1 MGARRFISGGV
12 IALTI
17 SGALHAGAQE
27 NSIKS
32 IVSNQLDPLAMSE
45 IAPGVFFH
53 QGAIALMTRRNEGA
67 IANVGFIV
75 GNDAVAVI
83 DTGGSVWEGE
93 RLLAAIRLRST
104 KPIRYVINTHAH
116 PDHVFGNAAF
126 TNEGATFVGHK
137 TLPRAMAARGPF
149 YLEAFRKIMG
159 DEVLAGVKIIP
170 PTVIVENELR
180 LDLGGRVLVAKAWRA
195 AHTDNDLSVFDETS
209 GTLFAGDL
217 LFAEHV
223 PVLDGSLRG
232 WLAVMDDFPRIPA
245 TKIVPGHGPLLD
257 HKSPALADQRR
268 YLDRIASDVRGFI
281 ERGVPIGVAAE
292 RAGQSERDYWKLF
305 EDYNARNATAAYAQL
320 EWE

>member
-1 MGARRFISGGV
+1 MGVRKFISAGV
-12 IALTI
+12 IAI
-17 SGALHAGAQE
+17 VMIGAFHAEAQE
-27 NSIKS
+27 TSIKS
-32 IVSNQLDPLAMSE
+32 AISDGLVPLAMSE

-53 QGAIALMTRRNEGA
+53 QGAVALMTRRNEGA
-67 IANVGFIV
+67 IADVGFIV
-75 GNDAVAVI
+75 GGDAVAAI
-83 DTGGSVWEGE
+83 DTGGSVREGE
-93 RLLAAIRLRST
+93 RLLAAIRLRSL

-126 TNEGATFVGHK
+126 ANEGATFVGHK
-137 TLPRAMAARGPF
+137 TLPQAMAARGPF

-159 DEVLAGVKIIP
+159 DDVLAGVKIIP
-170 PTVIVENELR
+170 PTLLVQSELR
-180 LDLGGRVLVAKAWRA
+180 LDLGGRVLIAKAWRA
-195 AHTDNDLSVFDETS
+195 AHTDNDLTVFDETS
-209 GTLFAGDL
+209 KTLFAGDL

-245 TKIVPGHGPLLD
+245 TKIVPGHGPVLD
-257 HKSPALADQRR
+257 PQAPALADQRR

-281 ERGVPIGVAAE
+281 DRGVPIGVAAE
-292 RAGQSERDYWKLF
+292 RAGQSEKDYWKLF

>member
-1 MGARRFISGGV
+1 MGARKFISGGV
-12 IALTI
+12 TAIVI
-17 SGALHAGAQE
+17 IGASQAAAQE

-32 IVSNQLDPLAMSE
+32 IISNQLDPLAMSE
-45 IAPGVFFH
+45 IAPGIFFH
-53 QGAIALMTRRNEGA
+53 QGEIALMTRRNEGD
-67 IANVGFIV
+67 IANVAFIV
-75 GNDAVAVI
+75 GPDAVAVI
-83 DTGGSVWEGE
+83 DTGGSVREGE
-93 RLLAAIRLRST
+93 RLLAAIRLRSA

-126 TNEGATFVGHK
+126 ASEGVTFVGHK
-137 TLPRAMAARGPF
+137 TLPQAMAARGSF

-159 DEVLAGVKIIP
+159 DDVLAGVKIIP
-170 PTVIVENELR
+170 PTLLVENELR

-257 HKSPALADQRR
+257 PKSPALPDQRR

-292 RAGQSERDYWKLF
+292 RAGQSEKDYWKLF